1 MHDVRGAFRGH
12 RRNLFE
18 DAGGGGRGGD
28 AGFFHV
34 RLSLRR
40 VYAHLAICRGIRN
53 FVTFVPG
60 TYGTVLFR
68 RFFMGGAIEEMA
80 KYAPAEAISA
90 LRDAFDYNIYFFD
103 HLVPAP
109 VCFAILGIT
118 VLVLAVVFAVV
129 VHCMHKVGKT
139 KRKGN
144 S

>member
-1 MHDVRGAFRGH
+1 MYGFLCGAYMPISQF
-12 RRNLFE
+12 
-18 DAGGGGRGGD
+18 A
-28 AGFFHV
+28 A
-34 RLSLRR
+34 
-40 VYAHLAICRGIRN
+40 GIRN

-90 LRDAFDYNIYFFD
+90 LQDAFDYNIYFFD